1 MSGRARTIFTASIAL
16 AGLAATAGHAAA
28 QGPSV
33 RIDHAAARVVV
44 VVENRADISVSVT
57 RGDPRLPAV
66 TVRRDG
72 GVTVVDGGLNTWGMN
87 CGGGYSVNHLWGGI
101 SHTRDD
107 RSVRLPGRG
116 KIDLTALP
124 VITVHVPRRAAIS
137 ESGAVWGEVGA
148 SEALDLSMSGC
159 GDWSIGPV
167 AGRASLSMSGSGD
180 VRGAGVGALK
190 VSTSGSGSVELT
202 GVSGAAEV
210 SVSGSSDIKL
220 GVVGGALMAHS
231 AGSGNL
237 TAASVA
243 GPIES
248 SIAGSSDVKILG
260 GRSPKVAVQIAGS
273 GDFEFNGVA
282 GALSASVAGSGNVRV
297 ARVDG
302 PVSKSVMG
310 SGEVQVGR

>member
-16 AGLAATAGHAAA
+16 AGLAATAGHATA

-44 VVENRADISVSVT
+44 VVENRADVSVSVT

-72 GVTVVDGGLNTWGMN
+72 GVTVVDGGLNTWGMS
-87 CGGGYSVNHLWGGI
+87 CGGGVSPM
-101 SHTRDD
+101 RDD

-116 KIDLTALP
+116 KIEIGALP

-148 SEALDLSMSGC
+148 SEALDLAMSGC

-167 AGRASLSMSGSGD
+167 AGRAALSMSGSGD

-190 VSTSGSGSVELT
+190 VSTSGSGAVELT
-202 GVSGAAEV
+202 GVGGAAEV

-220 GVVGGALMAHS
+220 GAVGGALMAHS
-231 AGSGNL
+231 AGSGNI

-243 GPIES
+243 GPVQS
-248 SIAGSSDVKILG
+248 SIAGSSNVKILG
-260 GRSPKVAVQIAGS
+260 GRSPKVAVQITGS